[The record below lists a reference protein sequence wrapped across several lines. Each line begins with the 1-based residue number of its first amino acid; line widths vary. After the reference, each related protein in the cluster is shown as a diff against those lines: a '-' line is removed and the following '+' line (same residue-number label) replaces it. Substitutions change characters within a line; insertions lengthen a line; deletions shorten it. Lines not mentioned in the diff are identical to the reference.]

1 MGAVG
6 TFADILLFKKV
17 VNFITVVSHDC
28 IISEGFGFT
37 REGMDNIGGRCHY
50 FIPLISEGPEA
61 RLPLD
66 GRKEAEINS
75 GAVWKYTVYL
85 GEISPAVHLLY

>member
-1 MGAVG
+1 VLAVGPANGRQMGAVG

-37 REGMDNIGGRCHY
+37 REGLDNI
-50 FIPLISEGPEA
+50 
-61 RLPLD
+61 
-66 GRKEAEINS
+66 
-75 GAVWKYTVYL
+75 
-85 GEISPAVHLLY
+85 